1 MNKLLSLFLTV
12 IVTSVFSQEY
22 PKMVVIEDDS
32 CVIFTLNQSRQM
44 IIWDVEYDECKEERE
59 ILIEEIALKDSV
71 ITNQKNIVAEYNEII
86 ELYNGIKDEKD
97 TLIQLHVEEK
107 QLLEKQI
114 KKQKR
119 QKFISSALGVI
130 ATSIL
135 TTIILI
141 K

>member
-1 MNKLLSLFLTV
+1 MNKVLSIFLTL
-12 IVTSVFSQEY
+12 IVSSVFSQEY
-22 PKMVVIEDDS
+22 PKMVVIKNDS

-71 ITNQKNIVAEYNEII
+71 ITNQKNMVDEYNEIF
-86 ELYNGIKDEKD
+86 ELYNAIKDEKD

-119 QKFISSALGVI
+119 QKFISSALGII

-141 K
+141 E

>member
-1 MNKLLSLFLTV
+1 VNKLLSIFLTV
-12 IVTSVFSQEY
+12 IVSSVFSQEY
-22 PKMVVIEDDS
+22 PKMVVIENDS
-32 CVIFTLNQSRQM
+32 CIIFTLEQSREM
-44 IIWDVEYDECKEERE
+44 IVWDVEYNECKDERKILLEEM
-59 ILIEEIALKDSV
+59 ALKDSV
-71 ITNQKNIVAEYNEII
+71 ITNQKDMVAEYNEIL

>member
-1 MNKLLSLFLTV
+1 MNKLLSIFLTV
-12 IVTSVFSQEY
+12 IVSSVFSQEY
-22 PKMVVIEDDS
+22 PKMVVIENDS
-32 CVIFTLNQSRQM
+32 CIIFTLEQSREM
-44 IIWDVEYDECKEERE
+44 IVWDVEYNECKDERKILLEEM
-59 ILIEEIALKDSV
+59 ALKDSV
-71 ITNQKNIVAEYNEII
+71 ITNQKDMVAEYNEIL

>member
-71 ITNQKNIVAEYNEII
+71 ITNQKNTVAEYNEIL
-86 ELYNGIKDEKD
+86 ELYNGIIDEKD
-97 TLIQLHVEEK
+97 SLTQLHVEEK